1 MKILLVDDD
10 SLSRGSL
17 HKFLT
22 QYLHHEVAAFDSA
35 VSAYNYLGSE
45 SVDMIISDI
54 KMPEMSGIELLE
66 KVKSNEELK
75 SIDLVL
81 ITGFGE
87 VSTAIQALRL
97 GAYDYLQ
104 KPVDIDEL
112 ANIISRIDEKIKLI
126 NENKILNQSLQIKT
140 EEVMKTSSSLN
151 RYQSIYREI
160 FGLGKVGFYSGKMQE
175 VEKLIEIY
183 HHDRDVNVLITGET
197 GTGKE
202 VAARMVHYKDGEELR
217 PFITVNCSA
226 ISPSLF
232 ECELF
237 GYEEGSF
244 TGAKSKG
251 KEGKFDLVQGGTI
264 FFDEIGD
271 MPLDMQ
277 PKLLRVLQM
286 KEFYR
291 IGGNK
296 PINLDVRVISAT
308 NRDLEKL
315 INDGN
320 FRRDLLFRLNTGELK
335 IPPLRERKDAIVKLA
350 QLFLEDFSSKKN
362 KRFQNI
368 DDDAKNILTGY
379 EWKGNIRELKNIIE
393 RVVLLFDNA
402 MLLPSH
408 LANMMKIESS
418 DIIEDNLLK
427 INLKEESFDYKE
439 LEKEIIIKLLSHFEG
454 NKSKTAKYLNI
465 TRNRLTRKLQF
476 RI

>member
-10 SLSRGSL
+10 NLSRGSL

-35 VSAYNYLGSE
+35 ISAYDYLSSE
-45 SVDMIISDI
+45 QVDMIISDI
-54 KMPEMSGIELLE
+54 KMPGMSGIELLE
-66 KVKSNEELK
+66 KVKNNDSLK
-75 SIDLVL
+75 QVDLIL

-97 GAYDYLQ
+97 GASDYLQ

-112 ANIISRIDEKIKLI
+112 ANIISRIEEKLKLI
-126 NENKILNQSLQIKT
+126 NANKILTENLQLKT
-140 EEVMKTSSSLN
+140 EEVMQTSSSLYK
-151 RYQSIYREI
+151 YQSIYREI

-175 VEKLIEIY
+175 VEKLISIY
-183 HHDRDVNVLITGET
+183 HEDRDVNVLITGET

-202 VAARMVHYKDGEELR
+202 VAARMVHFQEGEELK

-232 ECELF
+232 ESELF

-244 TGAKSKG
+244 TGAKSRG
-251 KEGKFDLVQGGTI
+251 KEGKFDLAQGGTI

-291 IGGNK
+291 IGGSK
-296 PINLDVRVISAT
+296 AINLDVRVISAT
-308 NRDLEKL
+308 NRDLE
-315 INDGN
+315 NMVYAGS

-335 IPPLRERKDAIVKLA
+335 IPPLRQRKDAIIKLA
-350 QLFLEDFSSKKN
+350 QLFLHDFSSKKN
-362 KRFQNI
+362 KSFLEI
-368 DDDAKNILTGY
+368 DDAAKKILKNY

-393 RVVLLFDNA
+393 RAVLLFDESK
-402 MLLPSH
+402 LLPSH
-408 LANMMKIESS
+408 LATMMNIEHSETL
-418 DIIEDNLLK
+418 DDNILK
-427 INLKEESFDYKE
+427 IKLQNDIFDYKE
-439 LEKEIIIKLLSHFEG
+439 LEKEIIIKLLSHFKG
-454 NKSKTAKYLNI
+454 NKSQTAKYLNI
-465 TRNRLTRKLQF
+465 TRNRLNRKLV
-476 RI
+476 